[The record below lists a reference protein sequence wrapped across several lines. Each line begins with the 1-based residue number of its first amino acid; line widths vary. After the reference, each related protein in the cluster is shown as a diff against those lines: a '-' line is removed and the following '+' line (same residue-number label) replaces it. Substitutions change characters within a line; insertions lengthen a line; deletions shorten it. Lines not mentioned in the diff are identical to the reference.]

1 VIRVDDGKRGSR
13 PTVEPLSRGKATG
26 GKLVHLRRVRVVGG
40 VEVGV
45 QLRGLVSGGVV
56 ERRQLGV
63 SGCPGVGAGV
73 VFVFVDVA
81 VAVAAVVA
89 VAVLVDVIAV
99 VVVAVVV
106 VGVFVL
112 RGGVS
117 RTASHPSPLRHSARA
132 EWLER
137 RKGWLQTERRL
148 PPPECL
154 MGGVMERG
162 RLRWRLGGGVGVA
175 CFFPPYPPPSSG
187 TPRGRSGWSGGR
199 AGSRRSGAFPL
210 RSA

>member
-1 VIRVDDGKRGSR
+1 MG
-13 PTVEPLSRGKATG
+13 A
-26 GKLVHLRRVRVVGG
+26 
-40 VEVGV
+40 
-45 QLRGLVSGGVV
+45 QLRVLVSGGVV

-89 VAVLVDVIAV
+89 MAVLVDVIAV

-117 RTASHPSPLRHSARA
+117 RSASHSSPLRHSARA

-148 PPPECL
+148 PSPECL

-162 RLRWRLGGGVGVA
+162 RLRWRLGVGVGVGVA
-175 CFFPPYPPPSSG
+175 CFFPPYPPSPPSSG

>member
-1 VIRVDDGKRGSR
+1 VIRVDDGQRGSR

-26 GKLVHLRRVRVVGG
+26 GKLVHLRRVRGVGG
-40 VEVGV
+40 VKVGA
-45 QLRGLVSGGVV
+45 QLRVLVSGGVV

-112 RGGVS
+112 RVVCRVVPRIS
-117 RTASHPSPLRHSARA
+117 
-132 EWLER
+132 
-137 RKGWLQTERRL
+137 L
-148 PPPECL
+148 P
-154 MGGVMERG
+154 
-162 RLRWRLGGGVGVA
+162 
-175 CFFPPYPPPSSG
+175 SG